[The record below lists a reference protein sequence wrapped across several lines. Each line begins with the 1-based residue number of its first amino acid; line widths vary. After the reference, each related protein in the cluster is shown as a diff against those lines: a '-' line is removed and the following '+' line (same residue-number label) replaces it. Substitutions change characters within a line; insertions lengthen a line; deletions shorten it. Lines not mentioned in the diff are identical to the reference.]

1 MVHVHNCCY
10 SKKQIGRTALRC
22 AAYKGHTAIVL
33 ALVEAGA
40 DTNIQ
45 SNVRLYIYVSRHMQ
59 QICLYEISLNIC
71 LILLDCI

>member
-10 SKKQIGRTALRC
+10 SKKQIGRTALIC

-40 DTNIQ
+40 DINIQ
-45 SNVRLYIYVSRHMQ
+45 SNVRLYMYVSCD
-59 QICLYEISLNIC
+59 IV
-71 LILLDCI
+71 

>member
-45 SNVRLYIYVSRHMQ
+45 SNVRLYMHVNCYMK
-59 QICLYEISLNIC
+59 QICLYEISLNIYV
-71 LILLDCI
+71 IFS